1 MIKKEDS
8 GLKLMGPSLTPVKY
22 SSVPTRYAS
31 LHSLQNGAEFNED
44 PIPLASMVGEIPQDY
59 KALNI
64 RSGVNITDCPSY
76 YGETK
81 YGLRKIAGL
90 TFTPENTNAGWK
102 RNRGEW

>member
-1 MIKKEDS
+1 MIKKPDS
-8 GLKLMGPSLTPVKY
+8 GMKISGPSATPLKY

-31 LHSLQNGAEFNED
+31 LHGLQNGAEFNEEQ
-44 PIPLASMVGEIPQDY
+44 IPMQSMVGEIPHDY
-59 KALNI
+59 MAMNI

-90 TFTPENTNAGWK
+90 TFSPKVTRDGWR